1 MKTLLPRS
9 AKSTSKPLTYGVLA
23 IATVTLLG
31 GCAQQQAYSVP
42 GGCCKAPI
50 EEAPKSYV
58 VLIPSPDG
66 TVGEIVVKGASGEQV
81 LNKAGQAG
89 TIEGQAL
96 QVDDKRIKGDFGDTI
111 AALPKIPVHYLL
123 YFSSG
128 TTLSS
133 ASNALLPEIIAEAKT
148 RPAVDISVIGHTD
161 TLSSDAYNDKLALK
175 RATRVSELLEAKGL
189 KANSLII
196 ESHGE
201 KNLLVKTPDNT
212 REPKNRRVEVS
223 VR

>member
-1 MKTLLPRS
+1 MKTLLSRLTNTT
-9 AKSTSKPLTYGVLA
+9 ADPLTYRALA
-23 IATVTLLG
+23 IASMTLLG
-31 GCAQQQAYSVP
+31 GCAPQSYLVP

-50 EEAPKSYV
+50 EEVPKSYV

-66 TVGEIVVKGASGEQV
+66 TVGEVAVKGEKGEQI
-81 LNKAGQAG
+81 LKKAGRAG
-89 TIEGQAL
+89 TIDGQAL
-96 QVDDKRIKGDFGDTI
+96 QVDEKRIKGDFGDTI
-111 AALPKIPVHYLL
+111 AALPKIPVRFQL

-133 ASNALLPEIIAEAKT
+133 ASDALIPEIIAEAKA
-148 RPAVDISVIGHTD
+148 RPAVDISVIGHAD
-161 TLSSDAYNDKLALK
+161 TLSSDTYNDQLALK
-175 RATRVSELLEAKGL
+175 RASRISELLTKMGL
-189 KANSLII
+189 TANSLVI

-201 KNLLVKTPDNT
+201 KNLLVQTPDNT